1 MIFTQLAKSP
11 NSKNLAKV
19 FCYTV
24 VCTISFS
31 FNNSWRD
38 DLYSHSL
45 ILSLQLKLYTM
56 HQRLHAPIDDNY
68 QAKSHS
74 VSTLIQW
81 HEDHPHVSRL
91 VLSAQ
96 ILFPILATLFMTLFF
111 IYVIELEPRNIG
123 RKLNNQVNSSV
134 NYISAS
140 GEAKILIILT
150 ISVLFNACT
159 LITDSY
165 ALKEY
170 HKLAPEVKEYYYHDS
185 VEFRCF
191 YIIPYLMLGFDILSL
206 LLFIVIPVGVLVF
219 SYGKNSYICVCAAAV
234 TNTAKSCC
242 QTRDRLE
249 EEEDGR
255 QEGQEHVEVHTTRA
269 NVNWSILLYT
279 LLSPFCCI
287 ATHAYHVIIAF
298 IDNAYHASSVLLL
311 FIIVLFIHVVVF
323 LKIYYY
329 VCKWR
334 NSKKHS
340 DCCKNFCW
348 TMFILCCYLAGVLTL
363 AVIIGLTVSMLI
375 LLPINNAIN
384 NAPNNIYIIYQGSVA
399 VIAALVTFQVFF
411 RETNSVAEVFIKARD
426 RMIQDKDR
434 PRVQEEDNNNN
445 EQGTQPGSKDD
456 KKWEKMSEKEK
467 ELHLATVFLEYV
479 FRKTNRATLPQTDPP
494 SDPALQ
500 TPTPPQTIPGSTVT
514 ALPTAQDQFHTPPT
528 QSRPQDLNGQEVSV
542 ENVSR
547 QGVTIAEIH

>member
-1 MIFTQLAKSP
+1 
-11 NSKNLAKV
+11 
-19 FCYTV
+19 
-24 VCTISFS
+24 
-31 FNNSWRD
+31 
-38 DLYSHSL
+38 
-45 ILSLQLKLYTM
+45 M

-96 ILFPILATLFMTLFF
+96 VLFPILATLFMTLFF

-185 VEFRCF
+185 CEFRCF
-191 YIIPYLMLGFDILSL
+191 YIIPYLMLFFDILS
-206 LLFIVIPVGVLVF
+206 LLFIVIPVSVLVF
-219 SYGKNSYICVCAAAV
+219 SYGKSSCICVCAAAV

-242 QTRDRLE
+242 QTRDRLV

-255 QEGQEHVEVHTTRA
+255 QEGQEHVEVHITQA

-279 LLSPFCCI
+279 LLSPFSCI

-479 FRKTNRATLPQTDPP
+479 FRKTNHATLPQTDPP

-500 TPTPPQTIPGSTVT
+500 TPTPPLPDPAPPTDGSPPEQTLTLTSPKSGATPPSAASQPQTIPGSTVT
-514 ALPTAQDQFHTPPT
+514 ASQEQFHTPPT
-528 QSRPQDLNGQEVSV
+528 QSRPQDLNGQEVSA